1 MEVPR
6 RAALAPSDGPAS
18 SVRELLP
25 RRALLWLGFAALG
38 VVGTVWAIHD
48 EHEARHA
55 ALEAAHAAAERASRV
70 HTLHG
75 EILRLDELLT
85 SAARLAAAT
94 GDPRWRVRYA
104 TQEPTLARAIDE
116 AAHIGATFS
125 GVAAMS
131 RTDRANRALV
141 AIEAEVFA
149 HVARGELAEA
159 SALLDGERYAT
170 LKAAYAD
177 GMSAFLAQLDQA
189 ADAVEAE
196 QRGAVE
202 RSWPRVWLVV
212 GSLVASWALMF
223 GGVVRSEHARAA
235 AEARLAR
242 EREAWAA
249 SRRGAAPAPVL
260 ADASRPDGPPPDG
273 ARASSPSLD
282 PGGLPVLAPE
292 SATALLLERLRTR
305 AAPLRVLVVE
315 DNAANRIVATAMLRT
330 FEKVATTVAVDGFA
344 ALEAITEA
352 RFDVVLMDIHM
363 PELDGLETTRRLR
376 ALGGEAART
385 PVIAMTASAFD
396 SDVAAC
402 AAAGLEGF
410 LAKPYRRE
418 ELAAALLPWVT
429 IVHDDAT

>member
-1 MEVPR
+1 
-6 RAALAPSDGPAS
+6 
-18 SVRELLP
+18 
-25 RRALLWLGFAALG
+25 
-38 VVGTVWAIHD
+38 
-48 EHEARHA
+48 
-55 ALEAAHAAAERASRV
+55 
-70 HTLHG
+70 
-75 EILRLDELLT
+75 
-85 SAARLAAAT
+85 
-94 GDPRWRVRYA
+94 
-104 TQEPTLARAIDE
+104 
-116 AAHIGATFS
+116 
-125 GVAAMS
+125 
-131 RTDRANRALV
+131 
-141 AIEAEVFA
+141 VFA

-418 ELAAALLPWVT
+418 DLAAALLPWVT